1 MDYNVTEKH
10 HVEFVYNYQT
20 NIRRP
25 DGVNVGTASPIFP
38 GTGNVLNGTEY
49 GNQGGIAFSAVA
61 ALRSTLTPRLTSEI
75 RFGLDRRHRDLQ

>member
-10 HVEFVYNYQT
+10 HIEFVYNYQT

-38 GTGNVLNGTEY
+38 ARATC
-49 GNQGGIAFSAVA
+49 
-61 ALRSTLTPRLTSEI
+61 
-75 RFGLDRRHRDLQ
+75 